1 MGYID
6 VGDRLRDLVTVL
18 VILVIN
24 ILFLLT
30 LVLVSDIEIH
40 CHHINEYEFGKKN
53 LNNNF
58 KGRLAYRI
66 LCSMVS
72 SL

>member
-30 LVLVSDIEIH
+30 LVVVTNIEIY
-40 CHHINEYEFGKKN
+40 CHHINEYEFDKK
-53 LNNNF
+53 
-58 KGRLAYRI
+58 
-66 LCSMVS
+66 SQ
-72 SL
+72 